1 MKGYRIFLNSETL
14 QLSVEKCDTKKDF
27 SDLTKGL
34 IIFRSYP
41 DTVELKEFNFECIN
55 ECGDKWE
62 TKSFGSDV
70 RDAIGNF
77 RLLYPNDKIIAVT
90 E

>member
-1 MKGYRIFLNSETL
+1 MKYNCIYLNSETL
-14 QLSVEKCDTKKDF
+14 ELNVEKCDTKKDF
-27 SDLTKGL
+27 SDVTEGL

-41 DTVELKEFNFECIN
+41 DTVDLKEFNFECIN

>member
-1 MKGYRIFLNSETL
+1 MKYNCIYLDSETL
-14 QLSVEKCDTKKDF
+14 ELTAGKCDTYQDF
-27 SDLTKGL
+27 SDGENGR

-62 TKSFGSDV
+62 IKSLGSDV
-70 RDAIGNF
+70 KDAISIF
-77 RLLYPNDKIIAVT
+77 KLLYPNDTVIAVI
-90 E
+90 